1 MQNINP
7 IEKSFFLKEKKG
19 ISLIETSSL
28 LADFFNGV
36 VVKVEE
42 EYVHES

>member
-7 IEKSFFLKEKKG
+7 LEKISFKEKRL
-19 ISLIETSSL
+19 ISLIETSRS

-36 VVKVEE
+36 IIEVEE
-42 EYVHES
+42 EYAHEP